1 MKAST
6 QQNLKTLG
14 ITFFVLIVLN
24 VLGSLFFHRFDL
36 TKDKRY
42 TLSETSLQIVKQ
54 VKNPLSI
61 KIYMQGDLPADFKR
75 LQQETKQLLEEF
87 QAYNSNIV
95 FEFVNPLENG
105 EDNMDVVKS
114 LYQKGLTPINI
125 TVDDKGKQSQ
135 AMVFPWAI
143 AVYNNKEVNIPL
155 LKNIMGTSTT
165 QKVIGSI
172 QHLEY
177 SIADGINKISKDRQK
192 KVAIIKGNGELKEVH
207 IAKMLMQIRES
218 YYIGPFT
225 LDSVAKNPTGTLDA
239 LKKYD
244 LAIISKP
251 TESFSDEEK
260 QVLDQFIMNGGKT
273 LWLIDQVAAD
283 MDSLYNQAGATL
295 AYPRDLNLNDMFFKY
310 GFRINPDLVK
320 DEQGSKLKLA
330 TGEQGSA
337 TQYQEFI
344 WKFAPIVI
352 PANSNPIVKNLGQI
366 KFDFASP
373 IDTLKNGIKKTV
385 LLQSSPYS
393 KVIGTPTEISLNS
406 VNEKTSPQDYINK
419 GNIPLSVLLEGSFHS
434 AFENRVLP
442 FKENSFLAKGK
453 PTKMIVIADGDLA
466 RNQLDKNMM
475 PVELGY
481 DQRTGNLY
489 DNKDFMMNC
498 INYLLD
504 DTGLINIRSK
514 DVNLPLLDKEK
525 VYKNYSFTQFITIG
539 LPILI
544 LLVFGFVFTYIRKRK
559 YGKQMLIKNLQN

>member
-1 MKAST
+1 MKLST
-6 QQNLKTLG
+6 KQNLKTLG
-14 ITFFVLIVLN
+14 ITIFILVVLN
-24 VLGSLFFHRFDL
+24 VLGTLFFHRFDL

-42 TLSETSLQIVKQ
+42 TLSPTSLGIVKQ
-54 VKNPLSI
+54 VQNPLSI
-61 KIYMQGDLPADFKR
+61 KIYMAGDLPADFRR

-95 FEFVNPLENG
+95 FEFVDPLEN
-105 EDNMDVVKS
+105 EEESDELTKS
-114 LYQKGLTPINI
+114 LFQKGLTPINI

-135 AMVFPWAI
+135 AMVFPWAV

-155 LKNIMGTSTT
+155 LKNIMGASTT

-177 SIADGINKISKDRQK
+177 SIADAINKITKDKQK
-192 KVAIIKGNGELKEVH
+192 KVAIIKGNGELNEVH
-207 IAKMLMQIRES
+207 VAKMLMQIRES
-218 YYIGPFT
+218 YFIGPFT
-225 LDSVAKNPTGTLDA
+225 LDSVAKDPNGTLNA

-251 TESFSDEEK
+251 TEKFSDEEK
-260 QVLDQFIMNGGKT
+260 EVLDQFIMNGGKT

-283 MDSLYNQAGATL
+283 MDSLYNDMGATL

-310 GFRINPDLVK
+310 GFRINPDLIK
-320 DEQGSKLKLA
+320 DEQGTPIKLA

-337 TQYQEFI
+337 TQYQDFI
-344 WKFAPIVI
+344 WKFAPQVF
-352 PANSNPIVKNLGQI
+352 PTSQHPIVKNLGGI
-366 KFDFASP
+366 KFDFTNP

-385 LLQSSPYS
+385 LLQSSQYS
-393 KVIGTPTEISLNS
+393 KTIGSPVEVNLNM
-406 VNEKTSPQDYINK
+406 VTEKTTPQDYLNK
-419 GNIPLSVLLEGSFHS
+419 GNKPLAVLLEGSFHS

-442 FKENSFLAKGK
+442 FKDNSFTAQGK
-453 PTKMIVIADGDLA
+453 PNKMIVVADGDIA

-489 DNKDFMMNC
+489 DNKDFVMNC

-514 DVNLPLLDKEK
+514 DVELPLLDKEK
-525 VYKNYSFTQFITIG
+525 VYESYTFTQFITIG
-539 LPILI
+539 VPILI
-544 LLVFGFVFTYIRKRK
+544 LLVFGLVFTFVRKRK
-559 YGKQMLIKNLQN
+559 YSK

>member
-1 MKAST
+1 MKAAT
-6 QQNLKTLG
+6 QKNIKTLG
-14 ITFFVLIVLN
+14 ITIFILIVLN

-42 TLSETSLQIVKQ
+42 TLSVTSLQIVKQ

-61 KIYMQGDLPADFKR
+61 KIYMQGDLPADFRR
-75 LQQETKQLLEEF
+75 LQQETRQLLEEF

-95 FEFVNPLENG
+95 FEFVNPLENKD
-105 EDNMDVVKS
+105 ESMDVVKS

-155 LKNIMGTSTT
+155 LKNIMGASTT
-165 QKVIGSI
+165 QKVIGSV

-177 SIADGINKISKDRQK
+177 SIADAINKITKDKQK
-192 KVAIIKGNGELKEVH
+192 KVAIIKGNGEMKEVH

-225 LDSVAKNPTGTLDA
+225 LDSVAKNPTGSLEA

-244 LAIISKP
+244 LAIIAKP
-251 TESFSDEEK
+251 TETFSDEEK

-320 DEQGSKLKLA
+320 DEQGSPVKLA

-337 TQYQEFI
+337 TQYQDFI
-344 WKFAPIVI
+344 WKYAPLVT
-352 PANSNPIVKNLGQI
+352 PEAKHPIVKNLGGI
-366 KFDFASP
+366 KFDFANP

-385 LLQSSPYS
+385 LLKSSPYS
-393 KVIGTPTEISLNS
+393 KKIGTPTEINLNI
-406 VNEKTSPQDYINK
+406 VTEKSTPQDYINK
-419 GNIPLSVLLEGSFHS
+419 GNLPLSVLLEGSFHS
-434 AFENRVLP
+434 VFENRVLP
-442 FKENSFLAKGK
+442 FKENSFLSKGK

-466 RNQLDKNMM
+466 KNQLDKNMM

-481 DQRTGNLY
+481 DQRSGNLY
-489 DNKDFMMNC
+489 DNKDFVMNC

-514 DVNLPLLDKEK
+514 DLNLPLLDKEK
-525 VYKNYSFTQFITIG
+525 VYENYSLTQFITIG

-544 LLVFGFVFTYIRKRK
+544 LLIFGLVFTYIRKRK
-559 YGKQMLIKNLQN
+559 YSK

>member
-6 QQNLKTLG
+6 QQNIKTLG
-14 ITFFVLIVLN
+14 ITVFVLIVLN

-61 KIYMQGDLPADFKR
+61 KIYMQGELPADFRR

-95 FEFVNPLENG
+95 FEFVNPMEN
-105 EDNMDVVKS
+105 EDESMAVVKS

-135 AMVFPWAI
+135 AMVFPWAV

-155 LKNIMGTSTT
+155 LKNIMGASTT

-177 SIADGINKISKDRQK
+177 SIADAINKISKDRQK
-192 KVAIIKGNGELKEVH
+192 KVAIIKGNGELHEVH
-207 IAKMLMQIRES
+207 IAKMLKQIKES

-251 TESFSDEEK
+251 TETFSDEEK

-283 MDSLYNQAGATL
+283 MDSLYNQSGATL

-320 DEQGSKLKLA
+320 DEQGSPIKLA

-337 TQYQEFI
+337 TQYQDFV
-344 WKFAPIVI
+344 WKYAPQVY
-352 PANSNPIVKNLGQI
+352 PTSKHPIVKNLGGI
-366 KFDFASP
+366 KFDFANP

-385 LLQSSPYS
+385 LLQSSQYS
-393 KVIGTPTEISLNS
+393 KKIGTPVEINLNIVTEQ
-406 VNEKTSPQDYINK
+406 TSPQDYLNK

-434 AFENRVLP
+434 VFENRVLP

-453 PTKMIVIADGDLA
+453 PTKMIVISDGDLA
-466 RNQLDKNMM
+466 RNQLDKNLM

-514 DVNLPLLDKEK
+514 DLELPLLDKEK
-525 VYKNYSFTQFITIG
+525 VYENYSLTQFITIG

-544 LLVFGFVFTYIRKRK
+544 LLVFGLAFTYIRKRK
-559 YGKQMLIKNLQN
+559 YSK

>member
-1 MKAST
+1 MKASI
-6 QQNLKTLG
+6 QQNIKTLG
-14 ITFFVLIVLN
+14 ITVFVLIVLN
-24 VLGSLFFHRFDL
+24 VLGNLFFQRFDL

-42 TLSETSLQIVKQ
+42 TLSETSLQIIKQ

-95 FEFVNPLENG
+95 FEFVNPLEDG
-105 EDNMDVVKS
+105 DESMEFVKS
-114 LYQKGLTPINI
+114 LYKKGLTPVNI

-143 AVYNNKEVNIPL
+143 AVYDDKEVNIPL
-155 LKNIMGTSTT
+155 LKNIMGATT
-165 QKVIGSI
+165 EQKVKGSI

-177 SIADGINKISKDRQK
+177 SIADAINKITIGKQK
-192 KVAIIKGNGELKEVH
+192 KVAILKGNGEMREIHLDK
-207 IAKMLMQIRES
+207 ILRQIHDS

-225 LDSVAKNPTGTLDA
+225 LDSVAKDPTGTLNA

-244 LAIISKP
+244 LAIIAKP
-251 TESFSDEEK
+251 TETFSDEEK

-283 MDSLYNQAGATL
+283 MDSLYNQSGATL

-320 DEQGSKLKLA
+320 DEKGSPIKLA

-337 TQYQEFI
+337 AQYQEFV
-344 WKFAPIVI
+344 WKYAPEVY
-352 PANSNPIVKNLGQI
+352 PTSKHPIVKNLGGI
-366 KFDFASP
+366 RFDFASP

-385 LLQSSPYS
+385 LLQSSQYS
-393 KVIGTPTEISLNS
+393 KPIGSPVEINLNIVTEQ
-406 VNEKTSPQDYINK
+406 TSPQDYLNK

-442 FKENSFLAKGK
+442 FKENSFQAVGK
-453 PTKMIVIADGDLA
+453 PTKMIVISDGDLA
-466 RNQLDKNMM
+466 RNQLDKNLE

-481 DQRTGNLY
+481 DQRTGKLY

-514 DVNLPLLDKEK
+514 DLDLPLLDKDK
-525 VYKNYSFTQFITIG
+525 VYENYSLTQFITIG

-544 LLVFGFVFTYIRKRK
+544 LLVFGLVFTYIRKRK
-559 YGKQMLIKNLQN
+559 YSK

>member
-6 QQNLKTLG
+6 QINIKTLW
-14 ITFFVLIVLN
+14 ITIFVLVVLN
-24 VLGSLFFHRFDL
+24 VLGTLFFYRFDL

-42 TLSETSLQIVKQ
+42 TLSDTSLQIVKQ

-61 KIYMQGDLPADFKR
+61 KIYMQGDLPADFRR

-95 FEFVNPLENG
+95 FEFVDPLEN
-105 EDNMDVVKS
+105 ENESESLTKS
-114 LYQKGLTPINI
+114 LFQKGLTPVNI

-155 LKNIMGTSTT
+155 LKNIMGATT
-165 QKVIGSI
+165 EQKVKGSI

-177 SIADGINKISKDRQK
+177 SIADAINKITKDKQK
-192 KVAIIKGNGELKEVH
+192 KVAIIKGNGEMKEIH

-225 LDSVAKNPTGTLDA
+225 LDSVSKDPNGTLNA

-244 LAIISKP
+244 LAIIAKP
-251 TESFSDEEK
+251 TETFSDEEK

-273 LWLIDQVAAD
+273 LWLIDQVSAD

-310 GFRINPDLVK
+310 GVRINPDLIK
-320 DEQGSKLKLA
+320 DEQGSPIKLA

-337 TQYQEFI
+337 TQYQDFV
-344 WKFAPIVI
+344 WKFAPLVL
-352 PANSNPIVKNLGQI
+352 PESKHPIVKNLGGI

-393 KVIGTPTEISLNS
+393 KKIGAPVE
-406 VNEKTSPQDYINK
+406 VNLGIVSEQTSPKDYLNK
-419 GNIPLSVLLEGSFHS
+419 GNLVLSVLLEGSFHS

-442 FKENSFLAKGK
+442 FKENSFQSKGK
-453 PTKMIVIADGDLA
+453 PTKMIVVADGDIA
-466 RNQLDKNMM
+466 RNQLDKNGMS
-475 PVELGY
+475 VELGY
-481 DQRTGNLY
+481 DQRSGNLY

-514 DVNLPLLDKEK
+514 DLELPLLDKEK
-525 VYKNYSFTQFITIG
+525 VFENYSQTQFITIG

-544 LLVFGFVFTYIRKRK
+544 LLVFGLVFTYLRKRK
-559 YGKQMLIKNLQN
+559 YSK